1 MNSLEKMLGILDLFD
16 DERVG
21 FQLDDAVAATGA
33 SRATA
38 YRYLQALSAAGL
50 IAPATGGTYVLGS
63 RVIELDRLVRRT
75 DPLSTGALPIM
86 QEASARLGLNMLL
99 CSYYGDK
106 VMCAE
111 VVWPD
116 LSAPL
121 AYERGRKMPMFRGA
135 MAKLI
140 LAHLTPYQLRNMMLW
155 HADEIRAAG
164 LGDNWE
170 EFRSAMAR
178 IRKEGSCVTRG
189 EVVRRLIGI
198 GAPVFDGERRIL
210 GSIVFAVPE
219 KRCAALGEATL
230 RAEIIAIAERISAA
244 AGQGRDGEARP
255 AGRSARPRR
264 ASADKAADRR

>member
-1 MNSLEKMLGILDLFD
+1 MTSLAKMLRILELFED
-16 DERVG
+16 DRSN

-33 SRATA
+33 SRATV
-38 YRYLQALSAAGL
+38 YRYLQVLSASGL
-50 IAPATGGTYVLGS
+50 IAPATGGSFVLGS
-63 RVIELDRLVRRT
+63 KIIELDRLVRKT
-75 DPLSTGALPIM
+75 DPLSTSARPIM
-86 QEASARLGLNMLL
+86 EAVSARLGLNMLL

-111 VVWPD
+111 IVWPD
-116 LSAPL
+116 HSVRP
-121 AYERGRKMPMFRGA
+121 AYERGRKMPMFHGA

-170 EFRSAMAR
+170 EFRQAMAR

-189 EVVRRLIGI
+189 EVVEGLVGI
-198 GAPVFDGERRIL
+198 GAPIFDPDRRIL

-219 KRCAALGEATL
+219 HQLVAIGEPVL
-230 RAEIIAIAERISAA
+230 RAEIIAIAAQIDAA
-244 AGQGRDGEARP
+244 IAHHVP
-255 AGRSARPRR
+255 AGTQAVARSARPRR
-264 ASADKAADRR
+264 GPQA